1 MTLIC
6 GIDEAGRGPLCGPVY
21 ASAVILDSDLVINNL
36 KDSKKL
42 SKKNRDILYDEIKS
56 KAVDYSYATASVEEI
71 DKINILQASL
81 LAMKRAF
88 NLLSTKPDFI
98 YIDGLYCPDIKLLPM
113 EAVVRGDSLIKAI
126 SAASV
131 IAKVERDKHMVQL
144 DQEYPEYNL
153 KKHKGYPTKEHLQ
166 LISQHGINKI
176 YRLSFKPIKELINK
190 KDT

>member
-21 ASAVILDSDLVINNL
+21 ASAVILDSDIVINNL
-36 KDSKKL
+36 TDSKKL
-42 SKKNRDILYDEIKS
+42 SKKNRNILYDEIKS
-56 KAVDYSYATASVEEI
+56 KAIDFSYATASVEEI

>member
-56 KAVDYSYATASVEEI
+56 KAVDYAYATASVEEI

-88 NLLSTKPDFI
+88 NLHSTKPDFI
-98 YIDGLYCPDIKLLPM
+98 YRDGLYCPDIKLLPM

>member
-42 SKKNRDILYDEIKS
+42 SKKNRDILYNEIKS
-56 KAVDYSYATASVEEI
+56 KAVDYAYATASVEEI

-88 NLLSTKPDFI
+88 NLLNTKPDFI

>member
-56 KAVDYSYATASVEEI
+56 KAVDYAYATASVEEI

-166 LISQHGINKI
+166 LISQHGINEI

>member
-56 KAVDYSYATASVEEI
+56 KAVDYAYATASVEEI

-88 NLLSTKPDFI
+88 KLLSTKPDFI

>member
-42 SKKNRDILYDEIKS
+42 SKKNRDILYNEIKS
-56 KAVDYSYATASVEEI
+56 KAVDYAYATASVEEI

>member
-56 KAVDYSYATASVEEI
+56 KAVDYAYATASVEEI

-88 NLLSTKPDFI
+88 NFLSTKPDFI

-144 DQEYPEYNL
+144 DQDYPEYNL

>member
-56 KAVDYSYATASVEEI
+56 KAVDYAYATASVEEI

-88 NLLSTKPDFI
+88 NFLSTKPDFI

>member
-42 SKKNRDILYDEIKS
+42 SKKNRDILYNEIKS
-56 KAVDYSYATASVEEI
+56 KAVDYAYATASVEEI

-144 DQEYPEYNL
+144 DQDYPEYNL

>member
-42 SKKNRDILYDEIKS
+42 SKKNRDILYDEIKA
-56 KAVDYSYATASVEEI
+56 KAVDYAYATASVEEI

>member
-56 KAVDYSYATASVEEI
+56 KAVDYAYATASVEEI

-88 NLLSTKPDFI
+88 NLLNTKPDFI

-144 DQEYPEYNL
+144 DQDYPEYNL

>member
-42 SKKNRDILYDEIKS
+42 SKKNRDILYDEIKA
-56 KAVDYSYATASVEEI
+56 KAVDYAYATASVEEI

-88 NLLSTKPDFI
+88 NLLNTKPDFI

-144 DQEYPEYNL
+144 DQDYPEYNL

-166 LISQHGINKI
+166 LISQNGINKI